1 MVVVLVVMFLVL
13 QSLHSPVV
21 GPGPD
26 SYCYAGWLELND
38 VLLHLQNAFILFNV
52 CVNLFAMLSEK
63 GCRNRKSQTDAKSD
77 SGKLRGHMKGT
88 CWAPL
93 MNLLDIYI
101 PSDMNLHHYHQH
113 RDHHH
118 HHHQWMLKKTHFSD
132 RAGSSNNWLP
142 LANNYSSSQLTSWRA
157 DPVTTKHPV
166 SRSPALK
173 LIVYKNTLMMKQNS
187 DPPRIPWLDMR
198 LIHLKRASV
207 LILEIRDEGEILPLH
222 QSARDLMRH
231 GSGHSPR
238 REYFGT

>member
-1 MVVVLVVMFLVL
+1 MTGTEWCFAPFAKCFYTVQCLHNLICNVVEKRMQKLTNRC
-13 QSLHSPVV
+13 QIWC
-21 GPGPD
+21 GKAWRA
-26 SYCYAGWLELND
+26 YERN
-38 VLLHLQNAFILFNV
+38 
-52 CVNLFAMLSEK
+52 MLSAINE
-63 GCRNRKSQTDAKSD
+63 SSW
-77 SGKLRGHMKGT
+77 H
-88 CWAPL
+88 
-93 MNLLDIYI
+93 IHI

-207 LILEIRDEGEILPLH
+207 LILEIRDEGEILPPH
-222 QSARDLMRH
+222 PSARDLMRH